1 MEKIHLVQHFQC
13 TNDYNFSL
21 VMPCPLYSV
30 VQKWIILYLIA
41 NWLQLNYNNC
51 NFVLVQ
57 IVSQLHKKF
66 LFPGTW
72 LAATAWSK
80 WLCTCVPGL
89 NSCKLYHWDFPV
101 CIDKVVRT
109 HRVVQQSECGLQCSQ
124 LLMYAEERMVLCICR
139 CVIISNRSPLCWML
153 FV

>member
-57 IVSQLHKKF
+57 VVKSVAKKVFASGNLIGCNSLVKMIVY
-66 LFPGTW
+66 
-72 LAATAWSK
+72 
-80 WLCTCVPGL
+80 LCT
-89 NSCKLYHWDFPV
+89 W
-101 CIDKVVRT
+101 I
-109 HRVVQQSECGLQCSQ
+109 E
-124 LLMYAEERMVLCICR
+124 
-139 CVIISNRSPLCWML
+139 